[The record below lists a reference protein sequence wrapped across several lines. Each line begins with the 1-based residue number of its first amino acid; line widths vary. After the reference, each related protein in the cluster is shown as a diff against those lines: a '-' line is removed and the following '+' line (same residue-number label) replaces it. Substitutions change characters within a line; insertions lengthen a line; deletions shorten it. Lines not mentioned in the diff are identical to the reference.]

1 MKNKSERPA
10 DEKKEPKKQVVLL
23 KDLAP
28 RGEVKGGAAKVPFG
42 AQVSSQS
49 GGTNQPSGKPGG
61 GTNRPSGKPGGGR

>member
-10 DEKKEPKKQVVLL
+10 EEKKEPRKQVVLL

-28 RGEVKGGAAKVPFG
+28 RAEVKGGAGKVPFG

-61 GTNRPSGKPGGGR
+61 TSRPSGKPGGGR